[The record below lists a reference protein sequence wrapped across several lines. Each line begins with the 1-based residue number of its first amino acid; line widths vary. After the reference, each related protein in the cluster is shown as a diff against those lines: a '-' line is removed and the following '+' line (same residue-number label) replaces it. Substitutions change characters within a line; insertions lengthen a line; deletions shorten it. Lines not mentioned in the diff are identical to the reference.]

1 VTRVRRRK
9 GEWSKKEIREQLRK
23 LRKFRD
29 LMYEEIKDTTSESY
43 KLATMDLLTAVGNRI
58 STLEWL
64 LDD

>member
-1 VTRVRRRK
+1 VNRVRRRK

-23 LRKFRD
+23 LRKCRD
-29 LMYEEIKDTTSESY
+29 LMYEELKDTTSESY

>member
-1 VTRVRRRK
+1 VNRVRRRK

-29 LMYEEIKDTTSESY
+29 LMYEELKDTTSESY